1 MLNRIKSLRISHLAR
16 STFLLAFFFGIDKIF
31 GFLRAT
37 MVNRLFGLSYELDAF
52 NAANNIPDLL
62 SALISGG
69 ALGVALIPVLSEYM
83 EKDGRQAAW
92 SLFTRILN
100 LAFIITGVI
109 ALVVVFLAP
118 WLVENII
125 AKGFP
130 TEQKLLTTEL
140 MRLDLIAIM
149 IFSISG
155 LVMAGLQ
162 ANQHFFLPALAP
174 IMYNVGQI
182 FGAGY
187 LAPEGNAFM
196 GLANTPGLGMGIHG
210 IVYGV
215 IIGAALHLLIQI
227 PGLIRFQFQWAP
239 RIDLRSQGVRQVLTL
254 LGPRVLTMF
263 FIQMFFIVR
272 DYVASFMDEGSV
284 TALNN
289 GWFIMQVPE
298 TLMGT
303 TIAIALLP
311 TISEIF
317 SRGEKDHFRDTINN
331 ALRVVLAITIP
342 TGLLMIAGISPLIQA
357 AFGYTLEETARVT
370 LATRI
375 YLLGLTGH
383 ALLEIAARSFYAHQ
397 NAKTP
402 LLAAFFNAVGYIGI
416 VFVLSNWLGFAGVAL
431 ANILAFTIE
440 ALFLLWLLNRRYP
453 GVVKT
458 RNTILRALL
467 PSVLLALGIYWL
479 VEGPVLSGRSSLV
492 QAGGAAALMAAG
504 LLVVMPIIWRDI
516 KPLFNLGE
524 PTQSSQP
531 ASNGGSIPS
540 VED

>member
-1 MLNRIKSLRISHLAR
+1 MSHLAR
-16 STFLLAFFFGIDKIF
+16 SSFLLAFFFGIDKIL
-31 GFLRAT
+31 GFARAT
-37 MVNRLFGLSYELDAF
+37 MVNRLFGLTYELDVF

-62 SALISGG
+62 SSLISGG
-69 ALGVALIPVLSEYM
+69 ALGVALIPVLSEFL
-83 EKDGRQAAW
+83 EKDGRKAAW
-92 SLFTRILN
+92 NLFARILN
-100 LAFIITGVI
+100 FAFIITGVV
-109 ALVVVFLAP
+109 ALIVVIFAP

-130 TEQKLLTTEL
+130 AEQKALTVEL

-162 ANQHFFLPALAP
+162 ANQHFLLPALAP
-174 IMYNVGQI
+174 SMYNLGQI

-187 LAPEGNAFM
+187 LAPEGDSFM
-196 GLANTPGLGMGIHG
+196 GLVNLPGKGLGIHG

-215 IIGAALHLLIQI
+215 IIGAFLHLLIQV
-227 PGLIRFQFQWAP
+227 PGLIRFKFRWAP
-239 RIDLRSQGVRQVLTL
+239 RINLKDPGVRQVLSL

-272 DYVASFMDEGSV
+272 DYVASFMNEGSI

-289 GWFIMQVPE
+289 GWFLMQVPE

-317 SRGEKDHFRDTINN
+317 TRGEKENFSQTING
-331 ALRVVLAITIP
+331 ALKVILALTIP
-342 TGLLMIAGISPLIQA
+342 TTLLMMAGISPLIKA
-357 AFGYTLEETARVT
+357 AFGYTVEETARVA

-383 ALLEIAARSFYAHQ
+383 AMLEIAARSFYAQ
-397 NAKTP
+397 QDAKTP
-402 LLAAFFNAVGYIGI
+402 LIAAFLNSMGYIGI
-416 VFVLSNWLGFAGVAL
+416 VFLLSDWIGFAGVAL

-440 ALFLLWLLNRRYP
+440 ALLLLWWLNRRFT
-453 GVVKT
+453 GILNV
-458 RNTILRALL
+458 RGTIFRALL
-467 PSVLLALGIYWL
+467 PSAPLALGVYWL
-479 VEGPVLSGRSSLV
+479 VEGPVLSGRGDLV
-492 QAGGAAALMAAG
+492 QAGGAAGLMA
-504 LLVVMPIIWRDI
+504 
-516 KPLFNLGE
+516 LGFLIAL
-524 PTQSSQP
+524 PFTWKDLKLMLTL
-531 ASNGGSIPS
+531 GGVRKSTWKN
-540 VED
+540 

>member
-1 MLNRIKSLRISHLAR
+1 MKIKIKKHHFSHLAR
-16 STFLLAFFFGIDKIF
+16 STFLLAFFFSIDKVF

-37 MVNRLFGLSYELDAF
+37 MVNRQFGLSYELDAF

-69 ALGVALIPVLSEYM
+69 ALGVALIPVLSQYL
-83 EKDGRQAAW
+83 EKDGRRATW
-92 SLFTRILN
+92 DLFTRILN
-100 LAFIITGVI
+100 LAFIVTGVI
-109 ALVVVFLAP
+109 ALVIVFLAP
-118 WLVENII
+118 WLVENLI

-130 TEQKLLTTEL
+130 PEQKLLTTEL

-162 ANQHFFLPALAP
+162 ANQHFLLPALAP
-174 IMYNVGQI
+174 IMYNLGQI

-187 LAPEGNAFM
+187 LAPEGATFM
-196 GLANTPGLGMGIHG
+196 GLVDKPGLGMGIHG

-215 IIGAALHLLIQI
+215 IIGAALHLLIQV
-227 PGLIRFQFQWAP
+227 PGLIKYQFHWAP
-239 RIDLRSQGVRQVLTL
+239 RIGLRTPGVLQVLTL
-254 LGPRVLTMF
+254 LIPRVLTMF

-272 DYVASFMDEGSV
+272 DYMASFMDEGSV

-317 SRGEKDHFRDTINN
+317 SRNEKDNFQSTINN
-331 ALRVVLAITIP
+331 ALRVILAITIP
-342 TGLLMIAGISPLIQA
+342 TALLMIAGISPLIRV
-357 AFGYTLEETARVT
+357 AFGYTLEETARVA

-383 ALLEIAARSFYAHQ
+383 ALLEIASRSFYAQQ
-397 NAKTP
+397 NAKIP
-402 LLAAFFNAVGYIGI
+402 LLAAFFNAIGYIVI
-416 VFVLSNWLGFAGVAL
+416 VILFSMWFGFAGIAL

-440 ALFLLWLLNRRYP
+440 ATFLFWLLNRRFP
-453 GVVKT
+453 GILQS
-458 RNTILRALL
+458 RATILRAVL
-467 PSVLLALGIYWL
+467 PSAPLALGIYWL
-479 VEGPVLSGRSSLV
+479 VEGPVLSGRSNLI
-492 QAGGAAALMAAG
+492 QAGGSALLMLVG
-504 LLVVMPIIWRDI
+504 LLLTLPFIWQDI
-516 KPLFNLGE
+516 KPLLTLGE
-524 PTQSSQP
+524 KAPTTQ
-531 ASNGGSIPS
+531 
-540 VED
+540 DR